1 MTRPAAWN
9 GCEIAA
15 AVPMVA
21 FARKPSP
28 IYLCEADLAAPFT
41 AINAAQLTAS
51 RADVAGQ
58 TWPAEPG
65 RAKAAR
71 RADPRSRGSAGPPRG
86 LPTGAAAHSSGIGRS
101 VPAAATPIRTRGD
114 GLGGRTGRFGPTS
127 SRSRLSTG
135 TSRRASCALGARRPL
150 RRLQRSGRRTARP
163 VLAHETGLFA
173 CTPRPR
179 TSARVWR
186 PRPRSSGDGAPSC
199 NPPPRPTLASRAA
212 RCQQSSGRSG
222 GRWARHNGIQP
233 APCAGRRARVHCVPP
248 FRTCGRAA
256 TAACGAWRHV

>member
-1 MTRPAAWN
+1 MRVQANSAVRAHPATRTQLGPDRVCGGERHGAMRAGYSCRSRAASAPEPSIRPNSLAMTPSRAAPPSSARTHRTNLPLRICASGRARSQRAARRPLAQRAMTRPAAWN

-28 IYLCEADLAAPFT
+28 IYLCKADLAAPFT

-86 LPTGAAAHSSGIGRS
+86 LPTGAAAHSSGVGRS
-101 VPAAATPIRTRGD
+101 VPVRTGGDSAAA
-114 GLGGRTGRFGPTS
+114 
-127 SRSRLSTG
+127 
-135 TSRRASCALGARRPL
+135 
-150 RRLQRSGRRTARP
+150 P
-163 VLAHETGLFA
+163 VD
-173 CTPRPR
+173 
-179 TSARVWR
+179 SAPHLPEV
-186 PRPRSSGDGAPSC
+186 
-199 NPPPRPTLASRAA
+199 
-212 RCQQSSGRSG
+212 
-222 GRWARHNGIQP
+222 
-233 APCAGRRARVHCVPP
+233 V
-248 FRTCGRAA
+248 
-256 TAACGAWRHV
+256 